1 MRLEMAVLFRRRRR
15 LRYLLA
21 SCFFSQIGET
31 TEEKEIEKEKKE
43 REIQIL
49 MKWNEEIRVLP
60 KKETEIWAC

>member
-31 TEEKEIEKEKKE
+31 TEEKEKEKEKKRE
-43 REIQIL
+43 RF
-49 MKWNEEIRVLP
+49 RF
-60 KKETEIWAC
+60 